1 MTSTT
6 NVIDMELNFRTPRMV
21 YEFGSALR
29 QRPPGCMKI
38 GPGIGPIFVSKVYE
52 TPQAG
57 GLRPPGSVLFG
68 IRPLAVLSRVLVDH
82 ARRSNETRC
91 HSAEELVC

>member
-1 MTSTT
+1 
-6 NVIDMELNFRTPRMV
+6 MELNLRTRCMV

-68 IRPLAVLSRVLVDH
+68 IRPLAVLSRLLMSFVLANNCKKKTTGYKLSVGY
-82 ARRSNETRC
+82 N
-91 HSAEELVC
+91 